1 MMNLSRAVVR
11 SFATTSSRRATAT
24 SKDQIAKGYFEI
36 RKVQEHFQKKDG
48 KPVFL
53 KGSTVDSVL
62 YRITMAL
69 ALVGLGGIGKLFYE
83 LSVPQKQE

>member
-11 SFATTSSRRATAT
+11 SFATTATRRSTAVG
-24 SKDQIAKGYFEI
+24 KDQIEKGYFEI

-53 KGSTVDSVL
+53 KGSAFDNVL
-62 YRITMAL
+62 YRVTMAL
-69 ALVGLGGIGKLFYE
+69 ALVGIGGMTKLFYD